1 MGERRHE
8 LHRFPW
14 HVRDSGQLLLV
25 VAAGVVLVASVAQ
38 TAASGLH
45 DVRFAVAFGVLIAFG
60 ELLRLNLPGDRESA
74 PIGTAGALAYAL
86 LIQVNKQLIVHS
98 AWQVVTVTAIGM
110 IIGALPHLA
119 VGRPARVGGMASRL
133 LCVAAVAFIFRP
145 LAGNPTVVKHWGV
158 ALALMTALVV
168 LALLLEAV
176 LTALL
181 RVDEQRARFRV
192 ALVDEMRLQLPLG
205 AAVGASA
212 LLIAF
217 AAEVMG
223 LAALAVFT
231 APLLVTQV
239 AFRRYAGIR
248 ATYLQTVRALAKVT
262 EIGGYVEP
270 GHSERVSRLAV
281 AIGRELGIHEP
292 ELLELEYAALMH
304 DIGQLSL
311 ADPIPG
317 GATVLVSRA
326 DQQRIAELGADVI
339 QQAQVLGSVADIV
352 RRQNEPYRDVDAP
365 PEVPRVPGVP
375 GVPGVLGVPAQ
386 ARRPEDDAG
395 AGPPVPGTP
404 GVAQPVPGTRSV
416 AQPVPGTPGPVPGT
430 PGAHRSDR
438 PPSGH
443 PRRTVGPPLASRIIK
458 AANAFDDLVGSSLD
472 PGRAAAAVQQL
483 RLDTASEYDPATV
496 EALSRVVTRRSV
508 IQM

>member
-1 MGERRHE
+1 MSERRHE
-8 LHRFPW
+8 LRRYPW
-14 HVRDSGQLLLV
+14 RVGDSGQLLLL
-25 VAAGVVLVASVAQ
+25 VAAGVCLVASVAQ
-38 TAASGLH
+38 TAADGLQ
-45 DVRFAVAFGVLIAFG
+45 DPRIAIAFGALIAFG
-60 ELLRLNLPGDRESA
+60 EVLRLNLPGDRESA
-74 PIGTAGALAYAL
+74 PIGFAGALAYAL
-86 LIQVNKQLIVHS
+86 LIRVGSHLVHYS
-98 AWQVVTVTAIGM
+98 AEQVVTVATIGM

-119 VGRPARVGGMASRL
+119 VGQARVSGMAARL
-133 LCVAAVAFIFRP
+133 LCVACVAYLFRP
-145 LAGNPTVVKHWGV
+145 LAGNAAVDRHWGL
-158 ALALMTALVV
+158 AFALMTSLTV

-192 ALVDEMRLQLPLG
+192 ALVDEMRVQLPLG

-262 EIGGYVEP
+262 EIGGYVEA
-270 GHSERVSRLAV
+270 GHSERVAKLAV
-281 AIGRELGIHEP
+281 AVGRELGIHEP
-292 ELLELEYAALMH
+292 QLLELEYAALMH

-311 ADPIPG
+311 RDPIPG
-317 GATVLVSRA
+317 GATVLVCRQ

-339 QQAQVLGSVADIV
+339 QQAQVLGSVAEIV
-352 RRQNEPYRDVDAP
+352 RRQNEPYRAVDAAP
-365 PEVPRVPGVP
+365 NGHGVN
-375 GVPGVLGVPAQ
+375 GGRA
-386 ARRPEDDAG
+386 A
-395 AGPPVPGTP
+395 
-404 GVAQPVPGTRSV
+404 S
-416 AQPVPGTPGPVPGT
+416 
-430 PGAHRSDR
+430 S
-438 PPSGH
+438 
-443 PRRTVGPPLASRIIK
+443 GPPLSSRIIK

-472 PGRAAAAVQQL
+472 PGRAAAAVQRL
-483 RLDTASEYDPATV
+483 RLEVASEYDPSAV
-496 EALSRVVTRRSV
+496 EALSRVVNRRSV

>member
-1 MGERRHE
+1 
-8 LHRFPW
+8 L
-14 HVRDSGQLLLV
+14 
-25 VAAGVVLVASVAQ
+25 
-38 TAASGLH
+38 T
-45 DVRFAVAFGVLIAFG
+45 
-60 ELLRLNLPGDRESA
+60 
-74 PIGTAGALAYAL
+74 
-86 LIQVNKQLIVHS
+86 
-98 AWQVVTVTAIGM
+98 
-110 IIGALPHLA
+110 
-119 VGRPARVGGMASRL
+119 
-133 LCVAAVAFIFRP
+133 
-145 LAGNPTVVKHWGV
+145 
-158 ALALMTALVV
+158 V

-192 ALVDEMRLQLPLG
+192 ALVDEMRVQLPLG

-262 EIGGYVEP
+262 EIGGYVEA

-292 ELLELEYAALMH
+292 QLLELEYAALMH

-311 ADPIPG
+311 HDPIPG
-317 GATVLVSRA
+317 GATVLVSRQ

-339 QQAQVLGSVADIV
+339 QQAQVLGSVAEIV
-352 RRQNEPYRDVDAP
+352 RRQNEPYRDTDHAANGRAA
-365 PEVPRVPGVP
+365 RVPSSEP
-375 GVPGVLGVPAQ
+375 
-386 ARRPEDDAG
+386 
-395 AGPPVPGTP
+395 
-404 GVAQPVPGTRSV
+404 S
-416 AQPVPGTPGPVPGT
+416 
-430 PGAHRSDR
+430 R
-438 PPSGH
+438 PP
-443 PRRTVGPPLASRIIK
+443 GPPLSSRIIK

-496 EALSRVVTRRSV
+496 EALSRVVNRRSV
-508 IQM
+508 ML

>member
-1 MGERRHE
+1 
-8 LHRFPW
+8 
-14 HVRDSGQLLLV
+14 
-25 VAAGVVLVASVAQ
+25 
-38 TAASGLH
+38 
-45 DVRFAVAFGVLIAFG
+45 
-60 ELLRLNLPGDRESA
+60 
-74 PIGTAGALAYAL
+74 
-86 LIQVNKQLIVHS
+86 
-98 AWQVVTVTAIGM
+98 
-110 IIGALPHLA
+110 
-119 VGRPARVGGMASRL
+119 
-133 LCVAAVAFIFRP
+133 
-145 LAGNPTVVKHWGV
+145 
-158 ALALMTALVV
+158 MTALTV

-192 ALVDEMRLQLPLG
+192 ALVDEMRVQLPLG

-262 EIGGYVEP
+262 EIGGYVEA

-292 ELLELEYAALMH
+292 QLLELEYAALMH

-311 ADPIPG
+311 HDPIPG
-317 GATVLVSRA
+317 GATVLVSRQ

-339 QQAQVLGSVADIV
+339 QQAQVLGSVAEIV
-352 RRQNEPYRDVDAP
+352 RRQNEPYRDTDHAANG
-365 PEVPRVPGVP
+365 R
-375 GVPGVLGVPAQ
+375 
-386 ARRPEDDAG
+386 AG
-395 AGPPVPGTP
+395 LAEPYQG
-404 GVAQPVPGTRSV
+404 S
-416 AQPVPGTPGPVPGT
+416 
-430 PGAHRSDR
+430 R
-438 PPSGH
+438 PPLS
-443 PRRTVGPPLASRIIK
+443 SRIIK

-472 PGRAAAAVQQL
+472 PGRAAAAVQRL
-483 RLDTASEYDPATV
+483 RLDTASEYDPDTV

-508 IQM
+508 ML

>member
-1 MGERRHE
+1 MSERRHE

-38 TAASGLH
+38 TAVSGLR

-119 VGRPARVGGMASRL
+119 VGRPARVGSMASRL
-133 LCVAAVAFIFRP
+133 LCVACVAFIFRP
-145 LAGNPTVVKHWGV
+145 LAGDSAVVRHWEL

-292 ELLELEYAALMH
+292 DLLELEYAALMH

-317 GATVLVSRA
+317 GATVLVSRR
-326 DQQRIAELGADVI
+326 DQQRIAELGAEVI
-339 QQAQVLGSVADIV
+339 QQAQVLGSVAEIV
-352 RRQNEPYRDVDAP
+352 RRQNEPYRDVDT
-365 PEVPRVPGVP
+365 
-375 GVPGVLGVPAQ
+375 PA
-386 ARRPEDDAG
+386 RPEDDAAPP
-395 AGPPVPGTP
+395 AG
-404 GVAQPVPGTRSV
+404 QPAGH
-416 AQPVPGTPGPVPGT
+416 AAGQPA

-438 PPSGH
+438 PPAAR
-443 PRRTVGPPLASRIIK
+443 PRRAGAGPPLSSRIIK

-483 RLDTASEYDPATV
+483 RLDTATEYDPATV

>member
-1 MGERRHE
+1 MTERRHE
-8 LHRFPW
+8 LHRYPW
-14 HVRDSGQLLLV
+14 QVRDSGQLLLV
-25 VAAGVVLVASVAQ
+25 VAAGVWLVASVAQ
-38 TAASGLH
+38 TAATGVT
-45 DVRFAVAFGVLIAFG
+45 DPRVAIAFGALIAFG
-60 ELLRLNLPGDRESA
+60 EVLRLNLPGDRESA
-74 PIGTAGALAYAL
+74 PVGLAGALAYAL
-86 LIQVNKQLIVHS
+86 LIHVGHHQAQHS
-98 AWQVVTVTAIGM
+98 AHQVVTVAAIGM
-110 IIGALPHLA
+110 IVGALPHLA
-119 VGRPARVGGMASRL
+119 VGRPARLSGMAVRL
-133 LCVAAVAFIFRP
+133 LCVACVAYIFRP
-145 LAGNPTVVKHWGV
+145 FAGNAAVVRDTG
-158 ALALMTALVV
+158 LAFSLMTSLAIA
-168 LALLLEAV
+168 ALLLEAV

-181 RVDEQRARFRV
+181 RVDEQRARFKV

-292 ELLELEYAALMH
+292 QLLELEYAALMH

-317 GATVLVSRA
+317 GATVLVSRE

-339 QQAQVLGSVADIV
+339 QQAQVLGSVAEIV
-352 RRQNEPYRDVDAP
+352 RRQNEPYRGV
-365 PEVPRVPGVP
+365 EVAHERYRG
-375 GVPGVLGVPAQ
+375 
-386 ARRPEDDAG
+386 RP
-395 AGPPVPGTP
+395 
-404 GVAQPVPGTRSV
+404 
-416 AQPVPGTPGPVPGT
+416 
-430 PGAHRSDR
+430 DR
-438 PPSGH
+438 PDRFGGEPS
-443 PRRTVGPPLASRIIK
+443 RPPMSSRIIK

-483 RLDTASEYDPATV
+483 RLDTASEYDPEAV
-496 EALSRVVTRRSV
+496 EALSRVVNRRSV
-508 IQM
+508 IQL